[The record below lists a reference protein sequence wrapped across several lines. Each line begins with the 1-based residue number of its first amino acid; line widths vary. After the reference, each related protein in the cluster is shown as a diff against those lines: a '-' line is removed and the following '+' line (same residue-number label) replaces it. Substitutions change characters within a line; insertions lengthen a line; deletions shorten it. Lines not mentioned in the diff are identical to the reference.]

1 MYELVLGLTGLVL
14 FVASLFDD
22 EAVGIVLSIAA
33 GFTYFACAY
42 YAAVYSSAPEVAY
55 VFGGLSLLS
64 FVFGVL
70 KTVNRYL
77 SSREG
82 RW

>member
-1 MYELVLGLTGLVL
+1 VYELVLGLTGLVL

-22 EAVGIVLSIAA
+22 DVVGIVLSLAA

-42 YAAVYSSAPEVAY
+42 YAAVYSPAPEIAY
-55 VFGGLSLLS
+55 VFGGFSLLS

-70 KTVNRYL
+70 KTVNKYL
-77 SSREG
+77 VG
-82 RW
+82 RGKW